1 MKISGSYASLLRGV
15 SQQSP
20 EVRQAGQHEEQVNL
34 ISDPVAG
41 LTRRRGTI
49 KRALK
54 TLPTPSNVVN
64 MLATAMGYRTHTHS
78 AEGKEYDLLFREH
91 MSNPLYVTG
100 DAAHAPA
107 VICYNRTDNVFVP
120 LNVDAFTTAA
130 DTAIG
135 ANGIASLTSVGKL
148 MALAINGVVASKTN
162 TDKWG
167 PSANA
172 KLVAWVR
179 GGAFDRTYSVKL
191 ADGRNISYT
200 TPAASVAGSSTAIAP
215 QNIAAQLVIAAAAV
229 VPPVTA
235 VAVGAHIA
243 FDVAME
249 ASTSDGGDGTLL
261 RSVYLTLD
269 SVDRLPLMAWDGH
282 VVKIQTGPDTAFYVK
297 AISKTAVTGSLQEV
311 RWVECPGVEQG
322 TTVSNFP
329 VALVE
334 GGTLRLSLSPATLV
348 GTAVPQFIPSTSGD
362 LVSNAPHAFLN
373 GKQITYLDMFQD
385 RLIVGAG
392 AAVGVSAAGDYFNF
406 FRSTVVTLPI
416 KDGFEMIAQGGEDDT
431 LRHGVAY
438 SRNLVIFGDKRQYII
453 SGQAALTPTSAN
465 MAVMTTYADAAETA
479 PIAAGGQIFYARNKE
494 GSVNVH
500 QIQPGTY
507 VDSAESFPAS
517 AQISTYIRGP
527 AAQLAVVPG
536 APSHLM
542 VRSRNVSNEVSV
554 FSYLDQPDGR
564 KQDAWYRWRFHD
576 KLGSLMGVVSTP
588 DGVLLFW
595 LRYNAILDRMDVVL
609 DLLPMSTALSDMPYF
624 DSSRPWADVAGSEI
638 DPTETD
644 WKVAFSKPSDRFLI
658 GGDFDEAADL
668 LVEYPTET
676 AYLMAGI
683 PSEAFV
689 DLTNPYLKDGQG
701 LAILTGRT
709 VITKIIANMKDSSGL
724 MSRITAGSTET
735 TTRFNGR
742 VLGDAL
748 NQIGKVPVTSTQ
760 HSVPIGRETREYRL
774 RLSALLWYP
783 LTLIGIEWVGQSY
796 NRTPRA

>member
-20 EVRQAGQHEEQVNL
+20 EVRQAGQHEEQINFV
-34 ISDPVAG
+34 SDPVQG

-49 KRALK
+49 KRAHK

-78 AEGKEYDLLFREH
+78 TGGKEYDMLFREH
-91 MSNPLYVTG
+91 MSNPLYTTG
-100 DAAHAPA
+100 SASHAPA

-120 LNVDAFTTAA
+120 LNVDASTTAA

-135 ANGIASLTSVGKL
+135 ANGISALTSVGKL
-148 MALAINGVVASKTN
+148 MALAINGTVASKTN
-162 TDKWG
+162 TTKWG
-167 PSANA
+167 PGATA
-172 KLVAWVR
+172 RLTLWVR
-179 GGAFDRTYSVKL
+179 GGAFDRTYSVTP
-191 ADGRNISYT
+191 ASGVAFSYT

-215 QNIAAQLVIAAAAV
+215 QNIAASLLAAAV
-229 VPPVTA
+229 AQGYTGTV
-235 VAVGAHIA
+235 VGAHVSLNIA
-243 FDVAME
+243 FE
-249 ASTSDGGDGTLL
+249 ATTSDGGDGTLL
-261 RSVYLTLD
+261 RGLYLTLD
-269 SVDRLPLMAWDGH
+269 SVDMLPLMAWDGH

-297 AISKTAVTGSLQEV
+297 AIAKTGVTGSLQEV
-311 RWVECPGVEQG
+311 RWVECPGIEQG

-348 GTAVPQFIPSTSGD
+348 GTDVPQFVPSTAGD
-362 LVSNAPHAFLN
+362 LLSNSPHAFLN

-406 FRSTVVTLPI
+406 FRSSVVTLPI

-438 SRNLVIFGDKRQYII
+438 SRNLVIFGDKRQYIV
-453 SGQAALTPTSAN
+453 SGQTALTPTSAN

-536 APSHLM
+536 APSHMM
-542 VRSRNVSNEVSV
+542 VRSRNVSNEVAI

-576 KLGSLMGVVSTP
+576 KLGSLMGVTSTP

-609 DLLPMSTALSDMPYF
+609 DRLPMSTALSEQPYF
-624 DSSRPWADVAGSEI
+624 DSARPWASVAGSEI
-638 DPTETD
+638 SPTETD
-644 WKVAFSKPSDRFLI
+644 WKVAFSKPSERFLI
-658 GGDFDEAADL
+658 GGDFDEAASL
-668 LVEYPTET
+668 LAEYPTET
-676 AYLMAGI
+676 AYLQAGI
-683 PSEAFV
+683 PAEAFV
-689 DLTNPYLKDGQG
+689 DLTNPYLRDGQG

-724 MSRITAGSTET
+724 MSRIIAGGTT
-735 TTRFNGR
+735 VTTRFNGR
-742 VLGDAL
+742 VLGDTL

>member
-20 EVRQAGQHEEQVNL
+20 EVRQAGQHEEQINL
-34 ISDPVAG
+34 ISDPVQG
-41 LTRRRGTI
+41 LTRRRGSI
-49 KRALK
+49 KRKHQA
-54 TLPTPSNVVN
+54 LPTPTAVSA
-64 MLATAMGYRTHTHS
+64 MLAAAQGYRTHTHVS
-78 AEGKEYDLLFREH
+78 GGKEYDVLFRE
-91 MSNPLYVTG
+91 SLVDPAYVTG
-100 DAAHAPA
+100 NAGHSPA

-120 LNVDAFTTAA
+120 LNGDAFTTAA

-135 ANGIASLTSVGKL
+135 SKGISALTSVGRL
-148 MALAINGVVASKTN
+148 MVVAVKGVIPVTTTTN
-162 TDKWG
+162 KWG
-167 PSANA
+167 PSGSA
-172 KLVAWVR
+172 KLVLWVR
-179 GGAFDRTYSVKL
+179 GGAFDRTYSV
-191 ADGRNISYT
+191 AYAGGSFSYT
-200 TPAASVAGSSTAIAP
+200 TPAASVAGAATAISP
-215 QNIAAQLVIAAAAV
+215 QNIAAQLLAAAV
-229 VPPVTA
+229 AGGLTGSQ
-235 VAVGAHIA
+235 VGAHLSINLA
-243 FDVAME
+243 LE
-249 ASTSDGGDGTLL
+249 ATTSDGGDGSLL

-269 SVDRLPLMAWDGH
+269 SVDLLPLMAFDGH
-282 VVKIQTGPDTAFYVK
+282 VVKIQTGPDSAFYVK
-297 AISKTAVTGSLQEV
+297 ASAKTGITGSLQEV

-322 TTVSNFP
+322 TTVTNFP

-334 GGTLRLSLSPATLV
+334 GGTLRLALSPATLV
-348 GTAVPQFIPSTSGD
+348 GTSVPQFVPSTAGD
-362 LVSNAPHAFLN
+362 LTSNAPHAFLN
-373 GKQITYLDMFQD
+373 GKQITYLDVFQD

-392 AAVGVSAAGDYFNF
+392 AAVGVSSAGDYFNF
-406 FRSTVVTLPI
+406 YRSSVVTVPI

-453 SGQAALTPTSAN
+453 SGQTALTPTSAN
-465 MAVMTTYADAAETA
+465 MAIMTTYADAADVA

-527 AAQLAVVPG
+527 AAQLVVVPG
-536 APSHLM
+536 APSHLL
-542 VRSRNVSNEVSV
+542 VRSREVRTEVHV

-595 LRYNAILDRMDVVL
+595 LRHNAILNRMDVVV
-609 DLLPMSTALSDMPYF
+609 DRLPMSTALSEQPYF
-624 DSSRPWADVAGSEI
+624 DSARPWADVAGSELSPL
-638 DPTETD
+638 DTD
-644 WKVAFSKPSDRFLI
+644 WKVAFSKPSERFLL
-658 GGDFDEAADL
+658 GGDFDEAAAL
-668 LVEYPTET
+668 LAEYPTEA
-676 AYLMAGI
+676 AYLQAGI
-683 PSEAFV
+683 PSEAYV
-689 DLTNPYLKDGQG
+689 DLTNPYIRDGQQ

-709 VITKIIANMKDSSGL
+709 VITKLIVNMKDSSGL
-724 MSRITAGSTET
+724 MSRITAGGQSVS
-735 TTRFNGR
+735 TRFNGR
-742 VLGDAL
+742 ILGDAL

-760 HSVPIGRETREYRL
+760 HSVPIGRETREYRM